1 MASLRWRLLAGTLA
15 WVALTLAGTGWGLT
29 ALFRDH
35 ITQQWQAQL
44 TMQLDELSGAID
56 WVDGQLEVG
65 AMPEAR
71 FAQPLSGWYWQID
84 TRGASPAPGG
94 RGAFALAL
102 GRNPGPARRSGPR
115 RPPAAPERRPWP
127 CPARAGAHA

>member
-84 TRGASPAPGG
+84 TRGASPRAAAA
-94 RGAFALAL
+94 RSRSLWDETLAL
-102 GRNPGPARRSGPR
+102 PAD
-115 RPPAAPERRPWP
+115 PAAETA
-127 CPARAGAHA
+127 CCT